1 MSRNYQNQGYKNQG
15 CKNQGYKNQGYNNQ
29 GYNNYKKTEYN
40 QKQNQNQIQEY
51 NQKEDTESSYNI
63 LIELKDYMFDSKN
76 LLQFTK
82 HTIQE
87 LEPVKRENTKLENPK
102 LEKSKIK
109 ERHQRETQVPKPVEK
124 PIAKQESQQVVPNE
138 EKSIDNNYYI
148 KQKDSL
154 FWCFFILKYGL
165 SKYEMEI
172 GNQHFVVERQEKFHY
187 IETLRQNKEL
197 LKMHKIKPLS
207 GIEDDLAN
215 KERISI
221 KTFFALCIIENINIL
236 LVDKRKIYEVQMND
250 DLNVNVVHRNSVSY
264 EHYIEFSAESVAKYR
279 ETYFK
284 VSGFDDTIKAMSAY
298 KVDELMDLCDKLG
311 INIKDAKANV
321 SPIVKKVKYSKKD
334 IYEFIVMNF

>member
-1 MSRNYQNQGYKNQG
+1 MSHNYQNQS
-15 CKNQGYKNQGYNNQ
+15 YKNQGYNNQ
-29 GYNNYKKTEYN
+29 KNNNYKK
-40 QKQNQNQIQEY
+40 QEY
-51 NQKEDTESSYNI
+51 NKKDDTESSYNI

-87 LEPVKRENTKLENPK
+87 SEPIKRENTKLEN
-102 LEKSKIK
+102 SKFK
-109 ERHQRETQVPKPVEK
+109 ERHQRETQVIKPVIKEESQV
-124 PIAKQESQQVVPNE
+124 IKQESQVIKQ

-154 FWCFFILKYGL
+154 FWCFFILKYGI

-187 IETLRQNKEL
+187 IEILRQNKEL

-236 LVDKRKIYEVQMND
+236 LVDKRKIYEIQMND
-250 DLNVNVVHRNSVSY
+250 DPLVNVVHRNSVSY
-264 EHYIEFSAESVAKYR
+264 EHYIEFSADSVSKYR

>member
-1 MSRNYQNQGYKNQG
+1 
-15 CKNQGYKNQGYNNQ
+15 
-29 GYNNYKKTEYN
+29 
-40 QKQNQNQIQEY
+40 
-51 NQKEDTESSYNI
+51 
-63 LIELKDYMFDSKN
+63 MFDSKN

-87 LEPVKRENTKLENPK
+87 SEPIKRENPK
-102 LEKSKIK
+102 LERTK
-109 ERHQRETQVPKPVEK
+109 ERQVTKSVTNSETQEKPESQVPKPELQVVEK
-124 PIAKQESQQVVPNE
+124 P
-138 EKSIDNNYYI
+138 IDNNYYI

-154 FWCFFILKYGL
+154 FWCFFILKYGI

-250 DLNVNVVHRNSVSY
+250 ELNVNVVHRNSVSY

-298 KVDELMDLCDKLG
+298 KVDELLELCDKLG
-311 INIKDAKANV
+311 INIADAKANV
-321 SPIVKKVKYSKKD
+321 SPIVKKIKYSKKD